1 MRLVLST
8 VSFSRLSAFANSM
21 AFDAERYDREV
32 IKPLRGRHGRL
43 PVGDLILRYA
53 VEPDWTVDQLAVHL
67 KQLRQFWQ
75 DRAVGPDSRAE
86 ICRLL
91 IRADEE
97 LSRNVGDLMSDP
109 AWWQDQ
115 ATATQGGGG
124 RTTRIRP
131 PNLVRAEPTRH
142 AEPPTE
148 VPDDAPGWRAE
159 AREFIRARLDDSGAV
174 DARES
179 TRPVARRNR
188 VAKSGGSAED
198 VPQVPNETSDAAAA
212 RRQADQ
218 RPNSDDLARL
228 VQPAEL
234 TIEALGAR
242 DDSCQVRVSWP
253 ATDAERLRIRWA
265 ETPPPW
271 ASGSVLPVPTLMA
284 FGTELAGTRQVHDGE
299 AALLAEVPVGYHLYV
314 PYVVERDQAVVG
326 RFVALGLAEP
336 VRRLRAERRGD
347 DVIVT
352 WVWPEGSRLA
362 IVEWT
367 APGGVRQDQITR
379 AGYAGSNGF
388 RIPAALDPGVVRVSV
403 LTAVAADEA
412 CSRGR
417 EVELPPRS
425 IPVSYTLTRHRLW
438 RFGRR
443 DLAVRLRTETDL
455 ADLVVTVVLG
465 TDLAM
470 PPSAAHGTVLVE
482 HEGVDLV
489 AHQARELTIPVPVLP
504 RRQDPYWV
512 RCFLRGPVP
521 TVLTGPPVE
530 SMRLT

>member
-1 MRLVLST
+1 
-8 VSFSRLSAFANSM
+8 M

-43 PVGDLILRYA
+43 PAGDLLLRYA
-53 VEPDWTVDQLAVHL
+53 VEPGWTAEQLAVHL
-67 KQLRQFWQ
+67 RQLRQFWQ

-86 ICRLL
+86 ICQLL
-91 IRADEE
+91 IQADEA
-97 LSRNVGDLMSDP
+97 LVRNVGALIYDP
-109 AWWQDQ
+109 AWWQEQ
-115 ATATQGGGG
+115 ATATRSDAG
-124 RTTRIRP
+124 RPSRIP
-131 PNLVRAEPTRH
+131 PPSLARAEPPRP
-142 AEPPTE
+142 AEPRSE
-148 VPDDAPGWRAE
+148 VPDDASGWRAE
-159 AREFIRARLDDSGAV
+159 ARDFIRARLDDSGAAV
-174 DARES
+174 PREPQ
-179 TRPVARRNR
+179 RPAVRRGR
-188 VAKSGGSAED
+188 VAGSGGSPDGA
-198 VPQVPNETSDAAAA
+198 PQVSDGASDAGAAT
-212 RRQADQ
+212 RQAGAPPKLNEWV
-218 RPNSDDLARL
+218 RS

-234 TIEALGAR
+234 TIQALGAR
-242 DDSCQVRVSWP
+242 DDRCQVRVSWS
-253 ATDAERLRIRWA
+253 ATDAEGLGIRWA

-271 ASGSVLPVPTLMA
+271 PSGSVLPVSALTA
-284 FGTELAGTRQVHDGE
+284 FGTELAGTHQVHDGE
-299 AALLAEVPVGYHLYV
+299 VSLLAEVPVGYHLYV
-314 PYVVERDQAVVG
+314 PYLVERDQAVVG

-362 IVEWT
+362 TVEWT
-367 APGGVRQDQITR
+367 ASGGVRQDQVTR
-379 AGYAGSNGF
+379 SGYAGSNGF

-412 CSRGR
+412 CSRAR

-443 DLAVRLRTETDL
+443 DLAVRLRAETDL
-455 ADLVVTVVLG
+455 VDLVLTVVLG

-470 PPSAAHGTVLVE
+470 PPSADHGTVLVE
-482 HEGVDLV
+482 HEGLSLV

-521 TVLTGPPVE
+521 TVVTGPPVE

>member
-1 MRLVLST
+1 MQLVLST
-8 VSFSRLSAFANSM
+8 VSFNRIPAFANSM

-43 PVGDLILRYA
+43 PAGDLLLRYA
-53 VEPDWTVDQLAVHL
+53 VEPGWTAEQLAVHL

-75 DRAVGPDSRAE
+75 DRAVGPDSRAG
-86 ICRLL
+86 ICQLL
-91 IRADEE
+91 IQADEE

-109 AWWQDQ
+109 GWWQEQ
-115 ATATQGGGG
+115 AATTQGGAG
-124 RTTRIRP
+124 RTTRTRP
-131 PNLVRAEPTRH
+131 PDLARTEPARH

-148 VPDDAPGWRAE
+148 VPDVASGWRTE
-159 AREFIRARLDDSGAV
+159 ARDFIRARLDESSAAG
-174 DARES
+174 ARES
-179 TRPVARRNR
+179 TRPAARRGR
-188 VAKSGGSAED
+188 VAESGGSAEA
-198 VPQVPNETSDAAAA
+198 VPQVPGGMSDAVAAT
-212 RRQADQ
+212 RQAGQ
-218 RPNSDDLARL
+218 RPNPETLARP

-242 DDSCQVRVSWP
+242 DGNCQVQVSWS
-253 ATDAERLRIRWA
+253 AADAERLRIRWA

-271 ASGSVLPVPTLMA
+271 ASGSVLPVATLTA

-299 AALLAEVPVGYHLYV
+299 ATLLAEVPVGYHLYV
-314 PYVVERDQAVVG
+314 PYVVDRDQAVVG

-388 RIPAALDPGVVRVSV
+388 RIPAALDPGMARVSV

-412 CSRGR
+412 RSRGR

-443 DLAVRLRTETDL
+443 DLAVRLRAETDL

-470 PPSAAHGTVLVE
+470 PPSAAHGTVLAE

-504 RRQDPYWV
+504 RRQDPYWI

-521 TVLTGPPVE
+521 TVVTGPPVE